1 MCNFFNKK
9 ETIINSAFTFQR
21 DGKNFTSVLSVREGK
36 FLLSEE
42 KAVEGET
49 ENIFPT
55 LPEALTA
62 VCNAQALTDT
72 EKVKAAKASAMKKA
86 TTPSERVEKMREA
99 YNQKAVAYI
108 LTENE
113 GVYTVS
119 KEDRQARVTIIPK
132 AATEKRP
139 AIDYGFN
146 LSTFEL
152 LRIADNIAYG
162 DYNDTEAREKIREAL
177 TEYYATN
184 NLTEAQL
191 FNFKRVKALTYAA
204 RVRIRATSHINTL
217 KVYNPYELIAYLTFC
232 DEPVYKKFIEEVEK
246 LEKKNQ
252 R

>member
-9 ETIINSAFTFQR
+9 ETTINSAFTFQR
-21 DGKNFTSVLSVREGK
+21 DGKNFSAVLSVKEGK

-49 ENIFPT
+49 ENTFPT

-72 EKVKAAKASAMKKA
+72 EKVKAAKALAMKKA
-86 TTPSERVEKMREA
+86 ATPSERVEKMREA

-108 LTENE
+108 LHEEDN
-113 GVYTVS
+113 VFTVT
-119 KEDRQARVTIIPK
+119 KEDKQARVNIIPK
-132 AATEKRP
+132 EATEKRP
-139 AIDYGFN
+139 AVDYGFN
-146 LSTFEL
+146 LSTFEF
-152 LRIADNIAYG
+152 LRIADLIAYG

-177 TEYYATN
+177 TEFYTTN

-217 KVYNPYELIAYLTFC
+217 KVYNPYEMLAYLTFA
-232 DEPVYKKFIEEVEK
+232 DESVYKKFIEEVEK

-252 R
+252 H